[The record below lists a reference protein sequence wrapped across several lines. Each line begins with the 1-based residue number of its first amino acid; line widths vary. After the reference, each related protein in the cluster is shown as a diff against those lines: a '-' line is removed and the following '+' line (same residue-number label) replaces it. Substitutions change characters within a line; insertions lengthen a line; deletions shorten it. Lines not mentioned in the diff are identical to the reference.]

1 MFSGSFA
8 TVKLCRD
15 VKSSKYYALKTMS
28 IIEMIKL
35 KQVEHIKNE
44 KSVLN
49 KVKHPFI
56 IQLLWS
62 YIDRNFI
69 YFLFPFI
76 NGGELFYHLRK
87 CERFPVERVRF
98 YSAEI
103 VSAIA
108 YLHSLKIVYRL
119 HLSISSLFV
128 FDYFS
133 FRDLK
138 PENILLDREG
148 HVVLT
153 DFGFA
158 KQINDL
164 SWTLCG
170 TPEYLAPEILQSRG
184 HNKSVD
190 WWSLGILI
198 YEMMHGY
205 PPFYD
210 DNNLSLYQKILSSPY
225 YWRLAAKDS
234 ENKNVKDIVK
244 RLITRDTTKRLGC
257 MKRGAQDVMD
267 HR

>member
-1 MFSGSFA
+1 MFKKLRIENIWEWGGGEWSDTVTKDSPHLIWLQSVHCRQTTKSSLEDLEQWKISRRNLMLSNNHVETVAQESKKNEDFDLDDLSLEKIIGTGWFLYIQLSPKFSMFSGSFA

-119 HLSISSLFV
+119 HLSV
-128 FDYFS
+128 
-133 FRDLK
+133 
-138 PENILLDREG
+138 
-148 HVVLT
+148 
-153 DFGFA
+153 
-158 KQINDL
+158 
-164 SWTLCG
+164 
-170 TPEYLAPEILQSRG
+170 
-184 HNKSVD
+184 
-190 WWSLGILI
+190 
-198 YEMMHGY
+198 
-205 PPFYD
+205 
-210 DNNLSLYQKILSSPY
+210 
-225 YWRLAAKDS
+225 
-234 ENKNVKDIVK
+234 
-244 RLITRDTTKRLGC
+244 
-257 MKRGAQDVMD
+257 
-267 HR
+267 